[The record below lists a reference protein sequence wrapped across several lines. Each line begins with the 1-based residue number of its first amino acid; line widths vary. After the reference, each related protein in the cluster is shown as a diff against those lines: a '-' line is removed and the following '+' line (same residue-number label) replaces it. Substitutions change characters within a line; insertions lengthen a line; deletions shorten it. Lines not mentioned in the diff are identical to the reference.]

1 MVSIAKTSRSCTFS
15 LFKLQLPWKC
25 LLIFLSEIFYFY
37 FLWVP
42 WLEVKF
48 ILLFKYIYH
57 AWGKISS
64 ERDIFILAWGML
76 QVICIL
82 KEINKICF
90 VVRDNTRFYT
100 SLITLLYFIAFF
112 VFTWVIARCLWHKN
126 CWCKYKRVDAVLFKE
141 LTHCL

>member
-1 MVSIAKTSRSCTFS
+1 MVSIAKTSRSRTFS

-25 LLIFLSEIFYFY
+25 SLIFLSETFYFY

-76 QVICIL
+76 QVMCIL
-82 KEINKICF
+82 NTAKNTVILSNFLVLKFCGKAQFPHSFGRITRNYAQTVPFHKISTPG
-90 VVRDNTRFYT
+90 N
-100 SLITLLYFIAFF
+100 
-112 VFTWVIARCLWHKN
+112 
-126 CWCKYKRVDAVLFKE
+126 
-141 LTHCL
+141 